1 MKNSIPRYTFYKYK
15 YGSELL
21 VDVVELKYVKKFLA
35 KSAVHT
41 LNYYD
46 ITFITEGKGA
56 FSVDNQTYEAIPR
69 DVLFSKP
76 GEIRNWDTH
85 HITNGYALIFEE
97 EFLSFLFKDSLFV
110 QHLSFFQIE
119 RCCTNKESLKRKD
132 KNYLFVQHLS
142 FFQIESSSSLLHL
155 SDELYTRILE
165 TLHDIKMEIDSYQ
178 QGDVHVLR
186 ALLYEVL
193 MLLDRAYLKMT
204 SIEEGRSR
212 EVSNNHVSKFMN
224 LVATHAKEQHSVQ
237 YYADKLCITPNYL
250 NEMITSTMGF
260 SAKQYIQGKVMEEAK
275 RLLVYT
281 DFPIADIAFELCFS
295 TVSYF
300 IRSFRQH
307 TGETPLL
314 YRKVHKP

>member
-1 MKNSIPRYTFYKYK
+1 MKNSIPRYTFYKHK

-35 KSAVHT
+35 KSTVHT

-56 FSVDNQTYEAIPR
+56 FAVDNQTYEAIPC

-85 HITNGYALIFEE
+85 HIINGYALIFEE
-97 EFLSFLFKDSLFV
+97 EFLSSLFKDSLFV
-110 QHLSFFQIE
+110 
-119 RCCTNKESLKRKD
+119 R
-132 KNYLFVQHLS
+132 HLS
-142 FFQIESSSSLLHL
+142 FFQIESFSSRLHL
-155 SDELYTRILE
+155 SDELCTRILE

-204 SIEEGRSR
+204 SMEEGRSR
-212 EVSNNHVSKFMN
+212 EVSNNHVSRFMN
-224 LVATHAKEQHSVQ
+224 LVATYAKEQRSVQ

-260 SAKQYIQGKVMEEAK
+260 SAKQYIQGKVRWK
-275 RLLVYT
+275 RPRGCL
-281 DFPIADIAFELCFS
+281 
-295 TVSYF
+295 F
-300 IRSFRQH
+300 IRTF
-307 TGETPLL
+307 L
-314 YRKVHKP
+314 

>member
-1 MKNSIPRYTFYKYK
+1 MKNSIPRYTFYKHK

-35 KSAVHT
+35 KSTVHT

-85 HITNGYALIFEE
+85 HIINGYALIFEE
-97 EFLSFLFKDSLFV
+97 EFLSSLFKDSLFV
-110 QHLSFFQIE
+110 
-119 RCCTNKESLKRKD
+119 R
-132 KNYLFVQHLS
+132 HLS
-142 FFQIESSSSLLHL
+142 FFQIESFSSRLHL

-178 QGDVHVLR
+178 QDDVHVLR

-193 MLLDRAYLKMT
+193 MLLDRAYLKKT
-204 SIEEGRSR
+204 S
-212 EVSNNHVSKFMN
+212 
-224 LVATHAKEQHSVQ
+224 
-237 YYADKLCITPNYL
+237 
-250 NEMITSTMGF
+250 
-260 SAKQYIQGKVMEEAK
+260 MEEAK

-307 TGETPLL
+307 TGKTPLL
-314 YRKVHKP
+314 YRKAHKP